1 MTRMHRLSAVSLAL
15 LMLACVAHATYSAER
30 RMVLVSSDQLT
41 LPPPSARDLRRLFLG
56 VPIIKDGHTLV
67 PLRNNTDPMLH
78 EVFLQKIVF
87 LSARNYEHHLLSQVF
102 RLGGQRPE
110 LYSDMNELVS
120 ALKTRPGAVT
130 YMWADTAQTLPGIRI
145 VEDLWQG
152 STD

>member
-1 MTRMHRLSAVSLAL
+1 MNRMHQASAGPVAL
-15 LMLACVAHATYSAER
+15 LLLVCVIHSADSAER
-30 RMVLVSSDQLT
+30 RMVLVSNDQLT
-41 LPPPSARDLRRLFLG
+41 LPPPSALELRRLFLG
-56 VPIIKDGHTLV
+56 LPVVKDGHTLE
-67 PLRNNTDPMLH
+67 PLRNNTDPVLY

-87 LSARNYEHHLLSQVF
+87 LSAHNYEHQLLSQVF
-102 RLGGQRPE
+102 RLGGQRPAF
-110 LYSDMNELVS
+110 YSDMNELVS